1 MNKKVFTLCA
11 GLLLAG
17 GAFFSANA
25 QDQAAGLYEV
35 ADKGTYHF
43 VKFDARS
50 AVSTPDWTSWN
61 MTVEDG

>member
-43 VKFDARS
+43 VKLH
-50 AVSTPDWTSWN
+50 
-61 MTVEDG
+61 